1 MDANQGLDELA
12 SIFRSQKSRFR
23 FAFLLSFI
31 GGLML
36 LAPMA
41 YMFEVYGRVVESRSH
56 FTLGMLFLVLLWC
69 LAVMELLDWSRAR
82 ILRLAG
88 QSIDRALEQRLF
100 HIVARLSLLRG
111 YPFHH
116 QAMGDVKNLREIIS
130 GPVMSAVAE
139 LPVACV
145 FLCLMCVIH
154 PAMTAL
160 ALCAVAVQ
168 LVLGFVY
175 QQTVSRASLQAQRL
189 TYRSQ
194 GLADAMLG
202 NLSVIAGMGMF
213 EAVYSRWMRLYKSS
227 SIASLNAN
235 LLGAGLSVASRVL
248 QVLVGSAVLGLGVW
262 FLMQEQISGGAG
274 VIIVASTLGG
284 RILAPISQLMLH
296 GRSIIVA
303 RDAYRRL
310 ADALKRN
317 PEPKSTMSLPAPEGR
332 LAVESLTAGPPG
344 HPTAVIRALN
354 FVVEPGEM
362 LVVTGPSGSG
372 KSTLARLL
380 LGLWPA
386 QAGVVR
392 LDRVDMAIWP
402 KQQVGQWLGYLPQK
416 IELAQASVFE
426 NLTRFAQEG
435 EATRAHAMQLIDD
448 VGLSACMRELPHG
461 VATELGRAGSPLS
474 IGQRQRLGVARAFF
488 GNPKL
493 VVLDEPS
500 SYLDEQGEKELTTL
514 LRNKKQQGCTLVVI
528 THRRA
533 LIDIADKVLVLDQ
546 GQQRFFG
553 SRDEAFAR
561 MGASD
566 A

>member
-1 MDANQGLDELA
+1 MDANQGVDELA

-23 FAFLLSFI
+23 FAFFLSFI

-56 FTLGMLFLVLLWC
+56 FTLGMLFIVLLWC
-69 LAVMELLDWSRAR
+69 LAVMELLDWLRAR

-88 QSIDRALEQRLF
+88 QAIDHALEQRLF

-139 LPVACV
+139 LPVAFV
-145 FLCLMCVIH
+145 FLCLMCAIH
-154 PAMTAL
+154 PAMAAL

-168 LVLGFVY
+168 FLLGFIY
-175 QQTVSRASLQAQRL
+175 QQTVSRASLQAQKL

-213 EAVYSRWMRLYKSS
+213 EAVNARWMKLYKSS
-227 SIASLNAN
+227 TIASLDAN
-235 LLGAGLSVASRVL
+235 LLGAGLSVVSRVL

-262 FLMQEQISGGAG
+262 FLMQEQITGGAG

-284 RILAPISQLMLH
+284 RILAPISQLMLN

-310 ADALKRN
+310 VDALKRN
-317 PEPKSTMSLPAPEGR
+317 PQPKPTMSLPAPEGR

-344 HPTAVIRALN
+344 RPTAVISALN
-354 FVVEPGEM
+354 FVVDPGEM

-392 LDRVDMAIWP
+392 LDRVDMATWP

-426 NLTRFAQEG
+426 NLTRFAQG
-435 EATRAHAMQLIDD
+435 DEATRVQAMQLIDD

-493 VVLDEPS
+493 VILDEPS

-514 LRNKKQQGCTLVVI
+514 LKNKKQQGCTLVVI

-533 LIDIADKVLVLDQ
+533 LIDVADKVLVLDQ